1 MSLETIRQK
10 MNRPELDFIWKD
22 INEGELS
29 PSFQTTDQN
38 VLQGALDVY
47 TAILTSGE
55 YKIRYFIKTET
66 EHSGLYDEP
75 GQIPENFMSLGLIR
89 LCLVKVEQHG
99 EPATSN

>member
-10 MNRPELDFIWKD
+10 MNRPELDYIWND

-29 PSFQTTDQN
+29 PSFQTRNHDTLQN
-38 VLQGALDVY
+38 VLDVY

-55 YKIRYFIKTET
+55 YKIQYFIKTET

-75 GQIPENFMSLGLIR
+75 GQIPDRFMR
-89 LCLVKVEQHG
+89 LADIQLYLTKVEHG
-99 EPATSN
+99 QPAISN